1 MRLHKANRR
10 ATYMPNQ
17 QCPAPMDKLEDDR
30 GTITHKHDGTT
41 EDFVEQLH
49 SLDNSKHKRKLNT
62 AWKGEAWFK
71 VKQNTRPPKPPIP
84 IQYTEKQE
92 RPDEMATSNGQQPSS
107 AQPPQSATGI
117 PRPKEVPATDDYWIG
132 EGHLCKSPHKAR
144 TELYLSPQTQDGP
157 DVTKLNPERPTM
169 VRPTREQDGTR

>member
-1 MRLHKANRR
+1 ME
-10 ATYMPNQ
+10 Q
-17 QCPAPMDKLEDDR
+17 QKTLWSNFTAL
-30 GTITHKHDGTT
+30 TT
-41 EDFVEQLH
+41 
-49 SLDNSKHKRKLNT
+49 
-62 AWKGEAWFK
+62 A
-71 VKQNTRPPKPPIP
+71 NTRGSSTQLGKEKHGSRSSRTQDHQSHQF
-84 IQYTEKQE
+84 QYNTQRSKRGPTRWQ
-92 RPDEMATSNGQQPSS
+92 RAMGNKQPSS

-144 TELYLSPQTQDGP
+144 TELYLSPQTQHGP